1 LWFRLKESIM
11 IVFHS
16 RIWFLWTA
24 RIPIERIICS
34 YFIACVKN
42 CLMSWIVLLIIH
54 LVVNNV
60 NCKYD

>member
-1 LWFRLKESIM
+1 LWFRLKESLM

-24 RIPIERIICS
+24 RISIECIICS
-34 YFIACVKN
+34 SFIACVKS

-54 LVVNNV
+54 FVVNNV
-60 NCKYD
+60 NFK